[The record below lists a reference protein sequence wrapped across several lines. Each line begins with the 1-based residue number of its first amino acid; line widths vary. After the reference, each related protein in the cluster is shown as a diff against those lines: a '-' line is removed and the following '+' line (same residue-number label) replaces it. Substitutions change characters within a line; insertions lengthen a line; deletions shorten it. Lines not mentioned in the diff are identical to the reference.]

1 MLKTLPRD
9 VPEMD
14 TLDYVTLMTVK
25 DMAAGMS
32 KEEILATFS
41 IEWDDLSKT
50 EQIYF
55 EEFSAF
61 GKGMAVNLVVQNLL
75 ESTKG
80 RAGSQAAMQFLKRFA
95 KEFESDVE
103 GDSSGSFSFS
113 FGKESA

>member
-32 KEEILATFS
+32 REEILQTFS
-41 IEWDDLSKT
+41 IKMEDLEKT

-55 EEFSAF
+55 EEFYQF
-61 GKGMAVNLVVQNLL
+61 GKGMAINTVVQNLVK
-75 ESTKG
+75 STEGK
-80 RAGSQAAMQFLKRFA
+80 AGSQAAMQFLRRFA
-95 KEFESDVE
+95 KEFEKEVE
-103 GDSSGSFSFS
+103 GDATGSFSFK
-113 FGKESA
+113 FGAD